1 MLQSKSLC
9 GVTLQ
14 YNIEGDG
21 YPVILMHGWGC
32 NHTTVQS
39 IERLL
44 SPHFKV
50 YNLDFPGFGG
60 SSTPP
65 SIWGVEEYTQMLEA
79 FIKDENI
86 EAPILIGHSFG
97 GRVSILYDYNALTGI
112 MRNIMVKVV
121 NEDLK
126 AVLPKIQCP
135 VLLLWGKND
144 TATPLRDARIMEKLI
159 PDAGL
164 VAFDD
169 AGHYSFLD
177 KPYEFNTVLQNFLQD
192 DIKRKS

>member
-86 EAPILIGHSFG
+86 EFLSGTLSGDGYLSYTPHETKPIKLFWLMLPGLSP
-97 GRVSILYDYNALTGI
+97 NA
-112 MRNIMVKVV
+112 
-121 NEDLK
+121 
-126 AVLPKIQCP
+126 
-135 VLLLWGKND
+135 
-144 TATPLRDARIMEKLI
+144 
-159 PDAGL
+159 
-164 VAFDD
+164 
-169 AGHYSFLD
+169 H
-177 KPYEFNTVLQNFLQD
+177 
-192 DIKRKS
+192 

>member
-50 YNLDFPGFGG
+50 YNLGTLSGDGYLSYTPHETKPIKLFWLMLPGLN
-60 SSTPP
+60 P
-65 SIWGVEEYTQMLEA
+65 
-79 FIKDENI
+79 
-86 EAPILIGHSFG
+86 
-97 GRVSILYDYNALTGI
+97 NA
-112 MRNIMVKVV
+112 
-121 NEDLK
+121 
-126 AVLPKIQCP
+126 
-135 VLLLWGKND
+135 
-144 TATPLRDARIMEKLI
+144 
-159 PDAGL
+159 
-164 VAFDD
+164 
-169 AGHYSFLD
+169 H
-177 KPYEFNTVLQNFLQD
+177 
-192 DIKRKS
+192 

>member
-60 SSTPP
+60 
-65 SIWGVEEYTQMLEA
+65 
-79 FIKDENI
+79 
-86 EAPILIGHSFG
+86 
-97 GRVSILYDYNALTGI
+97 
-112 MRNIMVKVV
+112 
-121 NEDLK
+121 
-126 AVLPKIQCP
+126 
-135 VLLLWGKND
+135 
-144 TATPLRDARIMEKLI
+144 DARIMEKLI

>member
-50 YNLDFPGFGG
+50 YNLDFPDSAEVALRPRYGA
-60 SSTPP
+60 
-65 SIWGVEEYTQMLEA
+65 W
-79 FIKDENI
+79 KNI
-86 EAPILIGHSFG
+86 RKCS
-97 GRVSILYDYNALTGI
+97 
-112 MRNIMVKVV
+112 
-121 NEDLK
+121 
-126 AVLPKIQCP
+126 
-135 VLLLWGKND
+135 
-144 TATPLRDARIMEKLI
+144 
-159 PDAGL
+159 
-164 VAFDD
+164 
-169 AGHYSFLD
+169 
-177 KPYEFNTVLQNFLQD
+177 
-192 DIKRKS
+192 KRS